1 MKKTILILIA
11 TLFLEGC
18 NTDQETSIE
27 VSQQEVL
34 FPSVVEIAGKQYFE
48 ADQVQCHQRRYRIS
62 KEHIGALSQFERVGL
77 EHCHKLIGY
86 RPVAYVRVFNL
97 MEWVRL
103 QIPSKEVIDANQEAL
118 RVLE

>member
-18 NTDQETSIE
+18 QTSQETTIE
-27 VSQQEVL
+27 VNQSEIVL
-34 FPSVVEIAGKQYFE
+34 PNVVEIAGRQYLE

-62 KEHIGALSQFERVGL
+62 QQFIGALSQFERVSL
-77 EHCHKLIGY
+77 ENCHKLIGY